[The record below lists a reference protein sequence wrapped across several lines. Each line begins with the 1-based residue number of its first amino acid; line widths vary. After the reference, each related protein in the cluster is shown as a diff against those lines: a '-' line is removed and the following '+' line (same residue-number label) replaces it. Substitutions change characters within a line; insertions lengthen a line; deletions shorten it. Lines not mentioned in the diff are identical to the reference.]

1 MRLTCERADLLSA
14 VTPATYVATKSTQT
28 AAGAGGIHFKAEG
41 DTLTLS
47 AYDMEKGIRAILP
60 ATVQEAGCYIIDAPQ
75 KLAQIL
81 RLIPDGVIT
90 LEVERGSVL
99 RLSSGK
105 STFELCVKDGKQF
118 SILPELSGERGFTV
132 PQKVLRRMI
141 AQVNFAVAQNDHRVV
156 LLGTHFEIRNES
168 MRLVACDGHRL
179 AIRDYFAD
187 IENRSMDGTPLS
199 LNFTV
204 PGKALVELSK
214 MLGDTDEGV
223 TIILGRK
230 HVIFSIGNVK
240 FFTRLIDGEYIDY
253 HRFVPAEFRIHAELN
268 TDELLGALERAS
280 LITEDRA
287 AGQVRSIVCLQ
298 FAGETLAVSSTSISG
313 KAYDEILVDKNGNEE
328 LLIGFNC
335 RMLLD
340 VVRACN
346 AERVVLDL
354 NTALTSMVIRPAI
367 KDEKE
372 DFLFLCLPV
381 QMRD

>member
-1 MRLTCERADLLSA
+1 MRLCCNKADLLA
-14 VTPATYVATKSTQT
+14 VVTPATYVASTKNTGVAS
-28 AAGAGGIHFKAEG
+28 AGAIHLKAEG
-41 DTLTLS
+41 ETLTLS
-47 AYDMEKGIRAILP
+47 AYDMEKGIRATVP
-60 ATVQEAGCYIIDAPQ
+60 AKVYEAGAYIIDNPQ
-75 KLAQIL
+75 KLGQIL
-81 RLIPDGVIT
+81 RLIGEGDLT
-90 LEVERGSVL
+90 MEVENGSIL
-99 RLSSGK
+99 RLTSGK
-105 STFELCVKDGKQF
+105 STFELCCKDGKQF

-132 PQKVLRRMI
+132 PQKVLRRML

-156 LLGTHFEIRNES
+156 LQGTHFEIRDDK

-179 AIRDYFAD
+179 AIKDRFAD
-187 IENRSMDGTPLS
+187 IENRSMDGTGLN

-204 PGKALVELSK
+204 PGKALSELSK
-214 MLGDTDEGV
+214 MLGDNEEGV

-230 HVIFSIGNVK
+230 HVIFSMGNIK
-240 FFTRLIDGEYIDY
+240 FFTRMIDGEYIDY

-268 TDELLGALERAS
+268 TDDLLSALERAS

-287 AGQVRSIVCLQ
+287 AGQVRSIVCLK
-298 FAGETLAVSSTSISG
+298 FEDEFLSVSSTSISG
-313 KAYDEILVDKNGNEE
+313 KAYDEIAIDKTGDE

-340 VVRACN
+340 VVRACS

-354 NTALTSMVIRPAI
+354 NTALTSMVIRPAVAE
-367 KDEKE
+367 DGE